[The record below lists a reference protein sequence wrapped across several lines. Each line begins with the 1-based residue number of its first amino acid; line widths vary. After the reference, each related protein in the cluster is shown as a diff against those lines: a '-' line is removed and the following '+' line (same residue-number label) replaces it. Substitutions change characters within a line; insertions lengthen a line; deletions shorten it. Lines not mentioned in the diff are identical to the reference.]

1 MKKLFKKTLSALLA
15 VLCLGGMFAAAADAP
30 AVEEPLQPN
39 DAAAADMGDVILP
52 AAGDVVYE
60 DTGDIILPAAG
71 DAVYEDTGDIILP
84 ADDQV
89 QPREAGKEYN
99 VTIPAGGKATLP
111 QWNPYITKGTVI
123 EVRALDTTPNGA
135 TFTFSLQCS
144 NGGGFT
150 YSISEEQTRRMTAM
164 NSGDYSIT
172 FTATKAVT
180 AKIKIVTDPN

>member
-39 DAAAADMGDVILP
+39 DAAVADMGDV
-52 AAGDVVYE
+52 
-60 DTGDIILPAAG
+60 ILPAAG

>member
-15 VLCLGGMFAAAADAP
+15 VLCFGGMFAAAADAP

-39 DAAAADMGDVILP
+39 DAAVADMGDVILP

-60 DTGDIILPAAG
+60 DTGDIILPA
-71 DAVYEDTGDIILP
+71 
-84 ADDQV
+84 DDQV
-89 QPREAGKEYN
+89 QPREVGNEYN

-150 YSISEEQTRRMTAM
+150 YSISEEQIKRMTAP

-180 AKIKIVTDPN
+180 AKIKIVTDPD

>member
-15 VLCLGGMFAAAADAP
+15 VLCFGGMFAAAADAP

-39 DAAAADMGDVILP
+39 DAAVADMGDV
-52 AAGDVVYE
+52 
-60 DTGDIILPAAG
+60 
-71 DAVYEDTGDIILP
+71 ILP

-89 QPREAGKEYN
+89 QPREVGNEYN

-150 YSISEEQTRRMTAM
+150 YSISEEQIKRMTVP

-180 AKIKIVTDPN
+180 AKIKIVTDPD

>member
-15 VLCLGGMFAAAADAP
+15 VLCFGGMFAAAADAP

-39 DAAAADMGDVILP
+39 DAAVADMGDV
-52 AAGDVVYE
+52 
-60 DTGDIILPAAG
+60 ILPAAG

-89 QPREAGKEYN
+89 QPREVGNEYN

-150 YSISEEQTRRMTAM
+150 YSISEEQIKRMTVP

-180 AKIKIVTDPN
+180 AKIKIVTDPD

>member
-15 VLCLGGMFAAAADAP
+15 VLCFGGMFAAAADAP

-39 DAAAADMGDVILP
+39 DAAVADMGDVILP

-60 DTGDIILPAAG
+60 DTGDIILPA
-71 DAVYEDTGDIILP
+71 
-84 ADDQV
+84 DDQV
-89 QPREAGKEYN
+89 QPREAGKEYI

-111 QWNPYITKGTVI
+111 QWNPYITQGTVI

-150 YSISEEQTRRMTAM
+150 YSISEEQIKRMTAP

-180 AKIKIVTDPN
+180 AKIKIVTDPD

>member
-15 VLCLGGMFAAAADAP
+15 VLCFGGMFAAAADAP

-39 DAAAADMGDVILP
+39 DAAVADMGDVILP

-60 DTGDIILPAAG
+60 DTGDIILPA
-71 DAVYEDTGDIILP
+71 
-84 ADDQV
+84 DDQV
-89 QPREAGKEYN
+89 QPREAGNEYI

-150 YSISEEQTRRMTAM
+150 YSISEEQIKRMTAP

-180 AKIKIVTDPN
+180 AKIKIVTDPD

>member
-1 MKKLFKKTLSALLA
+1 MKKLLKKTFSALLA
-15 VLCLGGMFAAAADAP
+15 LLCFGGMFAAAADAP
-30 AVEEPLQPN
+30 AVEEPLQLN
-39 DAAAADMGDVILP
+39 DAAVADMGDVILP

-60 DTGDIILPAAG
+60 DTGDIILPA
-71 DAVYEDTGDIILP
+71 DE
-84 ADDQV
+84 QV

-135 TFTFSLQCS
+135 TFTFSLQSS

-150 YSISEEQTRRMTAM
+150 YSISEEQTRRMTAP

-180 AKIKIVTDPN
+180 AKIKIVTDPK

>member
-39 DAAAADMGDVILP
+39 DAAVADMGDV
-52 AAGDVVYE
+52 
-60 DTGDIILPAAG
+60 ILPAAG

-150 YSISEEQTRRMTAM
+150 YSISEEQTRRMTAP

>member
-39 DAAAADMGDVILP
+39 DAAVADMGDVILP
-52 AAGDVVYE
+52 AAGDV
-60 DTGDIILPAAG
+60 
-71 DAVYEDTGDIILP
+71 VYEDTGDIILP

-150 YSISEEQTRRMTAM
+150 YSISEEQTRRMTAP

-180 AKIKIVTDPN
+180 AKIKIVTDPK

>member
-1 MKKLFKKTLSALLA
+1 MKTLFKKILSVLLA
-15 VLCLGGMFAAAADAP
+15 VLCFGGMFAAAADAP

-39 DAAAADMGDVILP
+39 DAAVADMGDVILP
-52 AAGDVVYE
+52 AAGDV
-60 DTGDIILPAAG
+60 
-71 DAVYEDTGDIILP
+71 VYEDTGDIILP

-172 FTATKAVT
+172 FTTAKAVT
-180 AKIKIVTDPN
+180 AKIKIVTDPK

>member
-39 DAAAADMGDVILP
+39 DAAVADMGDVILP
-52 AAGDVVYE
+52 AAGDV
-60 DTGDIILPAAG
+60 
-71 DAVYEDTGDIILP
+71 VYEDTGDIILP

-135 TFTFSLQCS
+135 PFTFSLQCS

-172 FTATKAVT
+172 FTAPKAVT
-180 AKIKIVTDPN
+180 AKIKILTDPK

>member
-1 MKKLFKKTLSALLA
+1 M
-15 VLCLGGMFAAAADAP
+15 
-30 AVEEPLQPN
+30 
-39 DAAAADMGDVILP
+39 
-52 AAGDVVYE
+52 
-60 DTGDIILPAAG
+60 
-71 DAVYEDTGDIILP
+71 
-84 ADDQV
+84 
-89 QPREAGKEYN
+89 
-99 VTIPAGGKATLP
+99 TIPAGGKATLP

-150 YSISEEQTRRMTAM
+150 YSISEEQIKRMTVP

-180 AKIKIVTDPN
+180 AKIKIVTDPD

>member
-39 DAAAADMGDVILP
+39 DAAVADMGDVILP
-52 AAGDVVYE
+52 AAGDV
-60 DTGDIILPAAG
+60 
-71 DAVYEDTGDIILP
+71 VYEDTGDIILP

>member
-15 VLCLGGMFAAAADAP
+15 VLCFGGMFAAAADAP

-39 DAAAADMGDVILP
+39 DAAVADMGDVILP

-60 DTGDIILPAAG
+60 DTGDIILPA
-71 DAVYEDTGDIILP
+71 
-84 ADDQV
+84 DDQV
-89 QPREAGKEYN
+89 QPREAGKEYI

-150 YSISEEQTRRMTAM
+150 YSISEEQIKRMTAP

-180 AKIKIVTDPN
+180 AKIKIVTDPD

>member
-15 VLCLGGMFAAAADAP
+15 VLCFGGMFAAAADAP

-39 DAAAADMGDVILP
+39 DAAVADMGDVILP

-60 DTGDIILPAAG
+60 DTGDIILPA
-71 DAVYEDTGDIILP
+71 
-84 ADDQV
+84 DDQV
-89 QPREAGKEYN
+89 QPREVGNEYN

-135 TFTFSLQCS
+135 TFTFYLQCS

-150 YSISEEQTRRMTAM
+150 YSISEEQIKRMTVP

-180 AKIKIVTDPN
+180 AKIKIVTDPD

>member
-15 VLCLGGMFAAAADAP
+15 VLCFGGMFAAAADAP

-39 DAAAADMGDVILP
+39 DAAVADMGDV
-52 AAGDVVYE
+52 
-60 DTGDIILPAAG
+60 
-71 DAVYEDTGDIILP
+71 ILP

-89 QPREAGKEYN
+89 QPREAGNEYI

-150 YSISEEQTRRMTAM
+150 YSISEEQIKRMTAP

-180 AKIKIVTDPN
+180 AKIKIVTDPD

>member
-15 VLCLGGMFAAAADAP
+15 VLCFGGMFAAAADAP

-39 DAAAADMGDVILP
+39 DAAVADMGDVILP

-60 DTGDIILPAAG
+60 DTGDIILPA
-71 DAVYEDTGDIILP
+71 
-84 ADDQV
+84 DDQV
-89 QPREAGKEYN
+89 QPREARKEYI

-150 YSISEEQTRRMTAM
+150 YSISEEQIKRMTAP

-180 AKIKIVTDPN
+180 AKIKIVTDPD

>member
-15 VLCLGGMFAAAADAP
+15 VLCFGGMFAAAADAP

-39 DAAAADMGDVILP
+39 DAAVADMGDVILP
-52 AAGDVVYE
+52 AAGDV
-60 DTGDIILPAAG
+60 
-71 DAVYEDTGDIILP
+71 VYEDTGDIILP

-135 TFTFSLQCS
+135 TFTFSLQSS

-150 YSISEEQTRRMTAM
+150 YSISEEQTRRMTAP

>member
-15 VLCLGGMFAAAADAP
+15 VLCFGGMLAAAADAP

-39 DAAAADMGDVILP
+39 DAAVA
-52 AAGDVVYE
+52 
-60 DTGDIILPAAG
+60 DTGDVILPAAG

-84 ADDQV
+84 VDEEQA
-89 QPREAGKEYN
+89 QPREAGKEYT

-135 TFTFSLQCS
+135 TFTFSLQSS

-150 YSISEEQTRRMTAM
+150 YSISEEQTRRMTAP

-180 AKIKIVTDPN
+180 AKIKLVTDPS

>member
-15 VLCLGGMFAAAADAP
+15 VLCFGGMFAAAADAP

-39 DAAAADMGDVILP
+39 DAAVADMGDV
-52 AAGDVVYE
+52 
-60 DTGDIILPAAG
+60 ILPAAG

-89 QPREAGKEYN
+89 QPREVGNEYN

-150 YSISEEQTRRMTAM
+150 YSISEEQIKRMTAP

-180 AKIKIVTDPN
+180 AKIKIVTDPD